1 MINHMPFFRFPFY
14 PYSRTYP
21 RNMYSSHSM
30 AINGKETNLQ
40 NPSADINSSSKHTEI
55 CKTESNENVQNK
67 RNTQNASFSG
77 KDDIHERKSSKYY
90 TIGPIFLNTNGFSD
104 KEEPLLEISGR
115 KLYLDDLII
124 LSLLFILYKEDVK
137 DDMLFIVLILLLIT

>member
-30 AINGKETNLQ
+30 AIAGEETNSDH
-40 NPSADINSSSKHTEI
+40 PSANINSFSKHTEI
-55 CKTESNENVQNK
+55 HKTESTENAQNK
-67 RNTQNASFSG
+67 RNTKNTSFSD
-77 KDDIHERKSSKYY
+77 KDDIHEKKSSKYY
-90 TIGPIFLNTNGFSD
+90 NIGPIFLNTNGFSD